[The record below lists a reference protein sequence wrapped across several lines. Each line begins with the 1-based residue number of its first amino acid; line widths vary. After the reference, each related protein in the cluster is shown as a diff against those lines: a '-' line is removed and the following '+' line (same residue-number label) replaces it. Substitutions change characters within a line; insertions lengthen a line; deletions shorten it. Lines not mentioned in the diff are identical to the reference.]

1 MKARVRLNALD
12 ALRRKRIVIA
22 GLVIAC
28 ALASAYLYTQQS
40 HLVAKAKTS
49 YSAAN
54 GGTHEMSRTQP
65 DAIARD
71 SAMTI
76 SVSPRA
82 QLQANGKLRINV
94 RNVRKNKC
102 PLRFRVIQ
110 GDASIYE
117 SDVVATG
124 KQSRP
129 VPPKPPRRAKRI
141 SKLPQT
147 YTACFYTTHHVCG
160 NPIRVKV
167 QVIKAN

>member
-12 ALRRKRIVIA
+12 TLRRKRIVIA
-22 GLVIAC
+22 GLAIAF

-54 GGTHEMSRTQP
+54 GGAHEMSRTQP

-124 KQSRP
+124 KTIKTCS
-129 VPPKPPRRAKRI
+129 AK
-141 SKLPQT
+141 
-147 YTACFYTTHHVCG
+147 TAEEGEAYIEIQPLDSTTHHVCG